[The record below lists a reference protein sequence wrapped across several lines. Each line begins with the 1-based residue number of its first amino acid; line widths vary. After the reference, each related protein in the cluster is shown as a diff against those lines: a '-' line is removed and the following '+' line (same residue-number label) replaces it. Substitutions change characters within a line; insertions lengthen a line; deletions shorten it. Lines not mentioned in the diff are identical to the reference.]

1 MLIFCKRTNTKI
13 LGGMQ
18 TFKER
23 ITIVLQI
30 KAKFSGECNSF
41 ASKRKVSRWKAK
53 VFFFTKKKEKKN

>member
-1 MLIFCKRTNTKI
+1 
-13 LGGMQ
+13 MQ

-30 KAKFSGECNSF
+30 KAKFPGECNSF
-41 ASKRKVSRWKAK
+41 ASKRKVSQWKAK